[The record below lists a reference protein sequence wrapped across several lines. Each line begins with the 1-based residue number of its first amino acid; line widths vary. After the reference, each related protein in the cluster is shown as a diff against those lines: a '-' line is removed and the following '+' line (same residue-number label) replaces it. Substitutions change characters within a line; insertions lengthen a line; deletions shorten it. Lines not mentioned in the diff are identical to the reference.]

1 MHDPDRNLPDPGDD
15 IADPGVAA
23 CLHHLDGYT
32 LESLIAAHPEVVDA
46 LADHAGIPGLKR
58 AVDAARDNAQ

>member
-1 MHDPDRNLPDPGDD
+1 MPDPDRNLPDPGDD

-32 LESLIAAHPEVVDA
+32 LASLVETYPEVVDC
-46 LADHAGIPGLKR
+46 LRDAGVPGLKQ
-58 AVDAARDNAQ
+58 AIDAARDNAQ